1 MGADCRPPEQLGITP
16 SWEGEGERDGGH
28 FTATKTVL
36 TTNIIFFLAATL
48 TGNFPFGAATF
59 YSESLRLTFFFS
71 RKDLFFSS
79 TTVSWKQED
88 DVGVKAILADSFL
101 FGL

>member
-16 SWEGEGERDGGH
+16 SWEGEGEWDGGH

-48 TGNFPFGAATF
+48 TGNFPFGAAPF
-59 YSESLRLTFFFS
+59 YSESLRLTFFS
-71 RKDLFFSS
+71 RKDLFFH
-79 TTVSWKQED
+79 
-88 DVGVKAILADSFL
+88 DSFL
-101 FGL
+101 KTGR

>member
-1 MGADCRPPEQLGITP
+1 MGADCRPPEQLSITA

-48 TGNFPFGAATF
+48 TGNFPFGAAAF
-59 YSESLRLTFFFS
+59 YSESLRLTFFS
-71 RKDLFFSS
+71 WKDLFFSS

-88 DVGVKAILADSFL
+88 DVGVKAILADRFL

>member
-16 SWEGEGERDGGH
+16 SWEGEGKRDGGH

-48 TGNFPFGAATF
+48 NGNFPFGAATF
-59 YSESLRLTFFFS
+59 YSESLRLTFFLVGKIYFS
-71 RKDLFFSS
+71 LPRQFPENRKMM
-79 TTVSWKQED
+79 
-88 DVGVKAILADSFL
+88 LA
-101 FGL
+101 

>member
-1 MGADCRPPEQLGITP
+1 M
-16 SWEGEGERDGGH
+16 
-28 FTATKTVL
+28 
-36 TTNIIFFLAATL
+36 
-48 TGNFPFGAATF
+48 ATF
-59 YSESLRLTFFFS
+59 PSELLLFTQNLSGLHFFS

-88 DVGVKAILADSFL
+88 DVGVQAILADSFL